1 MKRFLA
7 AAALLLLAAPAQ
19 AAPAFS
25 LVMVEDCQKAEKP
38 RLYQGAG
45 GLPFCLKGAAFL
57 TAKDIVAARETMVSA
72 ERLSVFGIA
81 DPHVLHLTVTAA
93 AAKRLTDL
101 SYDNRGESFVA
112 MVDDQV
118 VSITSI
124 GDPLHGAELELLVS
138 LANPEF
144 AVLVKSLGKAP

>member
-1 MKRFLA
+1 MKPLLTA
-7 AAALLLLAAPAQ
+7 AVLLFLAAPAE

-45 GLPFCLKGAAFL
+45 GLPFCLNGVAFL
-57 TAKDIVAARETMVSA
+57 TAKDVVAARETKVPA
-72 ERLSVFGIA
+72 ERLAVFGIA

-118 VSITSI
+118 VSVTSI
-124 GDPLHGAELELLVS
+124 GDPFHGPELEVLVS
-138 LANPEF
+138 LTDPDF
-144 AVLVKSLGKAP
+144 AGLVKSLGKAP